1 MTTAK
6 MHRVRV
12 FETIAP
18 LTETQTLPLSELLDA
33 PRRLAADV
41 ASPID
46 VPGFDNSSMDGYAV
60 AAETLAAASTAA
72 SASMAAGAGTAT
84 ADRSSAGSTRLGPIP
99 VRGRVAAG
107 ARGDKVEPGTAVEI
121 MTGAPLPEGT
131 DTVMRI
137 EDTAPGTVGAAAITI
152 DRPAETPVPGTPAG
166 PPGPGAFVRTRGSD
180 VRTGQIVLTAGTML
194 SPAHLGVAAAC
205 GVGALPVLS
214 LPRVLVVSTGDEI
227 AAEAAAGIN
236 DANSVTLS
244 AGLRRL
250 GVETEVAFVPDDPQ
264 LLLDRVRGSEADLV
278 ISTGGISKGAHEVVK
293 LAAELDPDS
302 DVVFEPIAM
311 QPGGPQGCG
320 RLADHAWVAL
330 PGNPVSTLISFEMF
344 IRPALLGLAGDEAP
358 REVAHHRLAHGFDE
372 RPPVGKLQIRRAR
385 LTEAGLEFVGDS
397 RSHLLHSYAEATH
410 LVFVSPDEPGAD
422 NPFSAVDDRL
432 MTWKIA

>member
-6 MHRVRV
+6 MHRERIS
-12 FETIAP
+12 EIISP
-18 LTETQTLPLSELLDA
+18 LTGTTTLPLSSLVDS
-33 PRRLAADV
+33 PRRLTADV

-46 VPGFDNSSMDGYAV
+46 VPGFDNSSMDGYA
-60 AAETLAAASTAA
+60 LAAATVDELR
-72 SASMAAGAGTAT
+72 G
-84 ADRSSAGSTRLGPIP
+84 RPVP

-107 ARGDKVEPGTAVEI
+107 ARGEAVEPGTAVEI
-121 MTGAPLPEGT
+121 MTGAPLPAGT
-131 DTVMRI
+131 DMVVKI
-137 EDTAPGTVGAAAITI
+137 EDTEPGRFGAETMTI
-152 DRPAETPVPGTPAG
+152 VRPAEARPGT
-166 PPGPGAFVRTRGSD
+166 FVRRRGSD
-180 VRTGQIVLTAGTML
+180 VRIGETVLRSGTML
-194 SPAHLGVAAAC
+194 TPAHLGVAAAC
-205 GVGALPVLS
+205 GVNDLPVLG

-250 GVETEVAFVPDDPQ
+250 GVDSEVASFPDDPQ
-264 LLLDRVRGSEADLV
+264 QLLDRVRRSAAQLV

-302 DVVFEPIAM
+302 SMVFEPIAM

-320 RLADHAWVAL
+320 LLADHAWVAL
-330 PGNPVSTLISFEMF
+330 PGNPVSTLISFELF
-344 IRPALLGLAGDEAP
+344 IRPALLGLAGHESP

-372 RPPVGKLQIRRAR
+372 APPEGKLQVRRAR

-410 LVFVSPDEPGAD
+410 LVFVSPEQPGAD
-422 NPFSAVDDRL
+422 DPFSAAGDRL

>member
-6 MHRVRV
+6 MHRERI

-18 LTETQTLPLSELLDA
+18 LTGTTTLPLSSLLDS
-33 PRRLAADV
+33 PRRLTADV

-46 VPGFDNSSMDGYAV
+46 VPGFDNSSMDGYA
-60 AAETLAAASTAA
+60 LAAATVHELR
-72 SASMAAGAGTAT
+72 G
-84 ADRSSAGSTRLGPIP
+84 RPVP

-107 ARGDKVEPGTAVEI
+107 SRGEAVEPGTGVEI
-121 MTGAPLPEGT
+121 MTGAPLPAGT
-131 DTVMRI
+131 DMVVKI
-137 EDTAPGTVGAAAITI
+137 EDTEPGRFGAETITI
-152 DRPAETPVPGTPAG
+152 VRPAEPRPGT
-166 PPGPGAFVRTRGSD
+166 FVRRRGSD
-180 VRTGQIVLTAGTML
+180 VRIGETVLRAGTML
-194 SPAHLGVAAAC
+194 TPAHLGVAAAC
-205 GVGALPVLS
+205 GVNDLPVLG

-250 GVETEVAFVPDDPQ
+250 GVDTEVASVPDDPQ
-264 LLLDRVRGSEADLV
+264 RLLDRVRDSDAQLV

-293 LAAELDPDS
+293 LAADLDAGS
-302 DVVFEPIAM
+302 SMTFEPIAM

-320 RLADHAWVAL
+320 RLADHAWLAL
-330 PGNPVSTLISFEMF
+330 PGNPVSTLISFELF
-344 IRPALLGLAGDEAP
+344 IRPALLGLADHEAP

-372 RPPVGKLQIRRAR
+372 APPAGKLQVRRAR

-410 LVFVSPDEPGAD
+410 LVFVSPEDAGTD
-422 NPFSAVDDRL
+422 DPFSAAGDRL

>member
-6 MHRVRV
+6 MHRERV
-12 FETIAP
+12 FETIWP
-18 LTETQTLPLSELLDA
+18 LTETVNLPLGSLLEA
-33 PRRLAADV
+33 PRRLTADV
-41 ASPID
+41 ESPID
-46 VPGFDNSSMDGYAV
+46 VPGFDNSSMDGYA
-60 AAETLAAASTAA
+60 LAAATVEEMRGQS
-72 SASMAAGAGTAT
+72 
-84 ADRSSAGSTRLGPIP
+84 IP

-107 ARGDKVEPGTAVEI
+107 ARGEVVQPGTAVEI

-131 DTVMRI
+131 DMVVKI
-137 EDTAPGTVGAAAITI
+137 EDTAPGSFGAETVTI
-152 DRPAETPVPGTPAG
+152 DPGVEPAPGT
-166 PPGPGAFVRTRGSD
+166 FVRRRGSD
-180 VRTGQIVLTAGTML
+180 VRTGQAVLSAGTML
-194 SPAHLGVAAAC
+194 TPAHLGVAAAC
-205 GVGALPVLS
+205 GVNELPVLG

-236 DANSVTLS
+236 DANSVTLT

-250 GVETEVAFVPDDPQ
+250 GVDVDVAFVPDDPQ
-264 LLLDRVRGSEADLV
+264 QLLDRVSSSDAGLV

-293 LAAELDPDS
+293 LAAGLDADS
-302 DVVFEPIAM
+302 SMTFEPIAM

-330 PGNPVSTLISFEMF
+330 PGNPVSTLISFELF
-344 IRPALLGLAGDEAP
+344 IRPALLGLAGHEAP
-358 REVAHHRLAHGFDE
+358 REAAHHRLAHGFDE
-372 RPPVGKLQIRRAR
+372 APPAGKLQVRRAI

-410 LVFVSPDEPGAD
+410 LVFVSPEEPGAD
-422 NPFSAVDDRL
+422 DPYSAVGDRL